1 MLYFSFCPD
10 FKTPE
15 LKERNDN
22 AVRRQGA
29 VGPLEP
35 LDTNLQNK
43 NICPKGTM
51 LVSNSN

>member
-1 MLYFSFCPD
+1 
-10 FKTPE
+10 
-15 LKERNDN
+15 
-22 AVRRQGA
+22 

-51 LVSNSN
+51 LVSNSNWKLQTQGSTLLLQVPTTCSC